1 MDRQTPDSLWS
12 YGQNIILT
20 AEHTELDSNKPGIAE
35 IATLPTVRRR
45 AVSVQGGVEWGATA
59 AVSV

>member
-1 MDRQTPDSLWS
+1 VVLWPE
-12 YGQNIILT
+12 YNT
-20 AEHTELDSNKPGIAE
+20 KCKHAKLDSNKPGIAE

-59 AVSV
+59 AVFV